1 MIREHLYDRDAA
13 LSTEKW
19 DRRFLE
25 LAKQVSTWSK
35 DPSTQVGAVLVKD
48 GKVAGL
54 GYNGFPR
61 GVEDS
66 DERYENR
73 ELKYAI
79 VVHAEVNAILQ
90 AGHAAK
96 GSTLYVYPSFMLPPV
111 CSDCAGVAIQAGIL
125 GVVGYRPD
133 LDDPRVQ
140 RWANSISIAEDMWQ
154 EAGLFIRSYDES

>member
-1 MIREHLYDRDAA
+1 MNNI
-13 LSTEKW
+13 EKW

-48 GKVAGL
+48 RKVVGM

-61 GVEDS
+61 GVTDS
-66 DERYENR
+66 EERLNNR
-73 ELKYAI
+73 EIKYPM

-96 GSTLYVYPSFMLPPV
+96 GSTLYVYPSFMLPPM
-111 CSDCAGVAIQAGIL
+111 CADCCGVAIQAGVSQ
-125 GVVGYRPD
+125 VVGYKPD
-133 LDDPRVQ
+133 EEDPRVK
-140 RWANSISIAEDMWQ
+140 RWADSISLAATMWE
-154 EAGLFIRSYDES
+154 EATFHDVRSYEEIA